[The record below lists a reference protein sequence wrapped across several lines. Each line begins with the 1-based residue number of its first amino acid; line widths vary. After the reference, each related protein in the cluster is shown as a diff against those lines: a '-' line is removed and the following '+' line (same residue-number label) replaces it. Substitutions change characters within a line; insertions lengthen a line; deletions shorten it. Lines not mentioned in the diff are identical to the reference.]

1 MQKTIYLYLIIFS
14 TFAFGQNID
23 FEDTLLKNYILTKNC
38 VDTNND
44 GVFNATADFNN
55 DGEIQ
60 FTEALAIERLS
71 FRDNGS
77 TIYINSITDL
87 NHFTNLKQLVLVS
100 IPGITNFET
109 NSFSDLEYLWI
120 GACHN
125 LKHIDISNAPN
136 ITYLRIE
143 DIADIEYLNLQNGSF
158 PTEYFSLF
166 YSEGILEACVDN
178 ITQEYDE
185 VAWHM
190 LSGVL
195 PSVNCALSTN
205 DLSLKNL
212 KIHPNPTNNT
222 ISFNTNLNIE
232 SIEIYNLIGEK
243 IAILKTPNNPVDVS
257 NLKNG
262 VYIFKF
268 NSSDKY
274 FVKKIIRN

>member
-190 LSGVL
+190 LNGFL
-195 PSVNCALSTN
+195 PSVNCALSTS
-205 DLSLKNL
+205 DLFMQNL